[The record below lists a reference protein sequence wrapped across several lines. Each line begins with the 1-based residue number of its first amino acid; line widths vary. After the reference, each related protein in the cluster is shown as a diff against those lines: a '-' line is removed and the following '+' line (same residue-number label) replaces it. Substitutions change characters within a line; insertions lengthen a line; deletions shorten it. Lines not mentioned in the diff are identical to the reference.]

1 MRTGG
6 HRWTYELK
14 SRQFKSF
21 SLQRLPSKLGARC
34 SAIRAAIVG
43 SGLGFREVA
52 VFMTLTG

>member
-1 MRTGG
+1 
-6 HRWTYELK
+6 
-14 SRQFKSF
+14 
-21 SLQRLPSKLGARC
+21 LPSKLGARC